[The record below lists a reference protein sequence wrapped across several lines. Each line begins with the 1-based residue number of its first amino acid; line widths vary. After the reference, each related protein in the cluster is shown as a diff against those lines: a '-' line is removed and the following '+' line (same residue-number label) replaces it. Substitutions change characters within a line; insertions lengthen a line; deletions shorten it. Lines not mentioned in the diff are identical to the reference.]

1 MATLLQN
8 AKTIVAY
15 NGKQFDV
22 PFLAK
27 YGVHLREDAVIDD
40 PMLYGAV
47 VYGELRGEGKDTSYK
62 WQKLS
67 VLAEHFG
74 YKDAGWHNAA
84 ADCIAT
90 AYVWHKLQ
98 EPEMVERYNDN
109 LAALNDFAVNEAR
122 REELT
127 KFHDTVLE
135 VKKQLAMLHN
145 EEEEYMDNIPENLQ
159 CSERYVRAE
168 NAADALDS
176 AMSSLEDALD
186 YIETACA
193 WHKLQEPE
201 VVEQYNTNLDA
212 LNKNETLENN
222 KDSQKISSVSDF
234 AARYR
239 EGEDQSSEREL

>member
-1 MATLLQN
+1 M
-8 AKTIVAY
+8 
-15 NGKQFDV
+15 
-22 PFLAK
+22 
-27 YGVHLREDAVIDD
+27 HLREDAVIDD

-176 AMSSLEDALD
+176 AMSSLEDVLD
-186 YIETACA
+186 YIETAYA

-201 VVEQYNTNLDA
+201 MVERYNANLA
-212 LNKNETLENN
+212 SLNEIFEND
-222 KDSQKISSVSDF
+222 KDSQKVNSVSDF
-234 AARYR
+234 AERYR
-239 EGEDQSSEREL
+239 EEKDQSSAREL